1 MLRSQRTS
9 NVSTTPLSRR
19 RPDTG
24 EILFSIGCR
33 VKDREAAGEAGGR
46 SPSLTRRA
54 IEKQSKQGSAANAET
69 KNSRQARF
77 PEEED
82 RVGLDTPPPPSARPV
97 GGSHRER
104 EPRVHHPISPQ
115 SLRPRPITTLGHTLP
130 KPSSRT
136 IRLLI
141 SHTPLPRTLRAN
153 SPSKLKPHLTPTSP
167 SNDKEAVQDTYRLI
181 GRTNQSEPDGM
192 NPGGENPGAPPRVRA
207 KSRVEPLGAKSA
219 VGERKGG
226 TEARH
231 VVPEKQPE
239 VTKGEMVL
247 GPSEP
252 GGDGTRK
259 IERSVECGHTRKP
272 RSAVRSEAFGQSLM
286 PSGED
291 QAMWKSL
298 TLTSTASTSMSK

>member
-1 MLRSQRTS
+1 ML
-9 NVSTTPLSRR
+9 VSTRLR
-19 RPDTG
+19 
-24 EILFSIGCR
+24 L
-33 VKDREAAGEAGGR
+33 AAPA
-46 SPSLTRRA
+46 
-54 IEKQSKQGSAANAET
+54 
-69 KNSRQARF
+69 
-77 PEEED
+77 
-82 RVGLDTPPPPSARPV
+82 ARPA
-97 GGSHRER
+97 GRRISTSSSRAHRER
-104 EPRVHHPISPQ
+104 DPRIHLPTGPNALS
-115 SLRPRPITTLGHTLP
+115 PRPIEPLGHARP
-130 KPSSRT
+130 KPSSRK
-136 IRLLI
+136 ILLLI
-141 SHTPLPRTLRAN
+141 SHTPLPRILREN
-153 SPSKLKPHLTPTSP
+153 NPSKLNPNPTPTSP
-167 SNDKEAVQDTYRLI
+167 SNNKEAVQDAYTLI
-181 GRTNQSEPDGM
+181 GGTNQSEPDGM

-259 IERSVECGHTRKP
+259 IEMSVECGHTRKP
-272 RSAVRSEAFGQSLM
+272 RSAVRSEAFGHSLM